1 VAVWVLG
8 AFVVVNAFDVITSV
22 LGNRREDMEESNPF
36 ARDAMHNFL
45 LGRGLKVKFI
55 VTVVTLAFAF
65 VAYRALRHAIAD
77 RHLAQ
82 LLALLPIVYL
92 TWDTLQTVL
101 NNFLLLLGWYVG

>member
-1 VAVWVLG
+1 
-8 AFVVVNAFDVITSV
+8 
-22 LGNRREDMEESNPF
+22 
-36 ARDAMHNFL
+36 MHNFL